1 MRSPWRTSGSI
12 AALSIS
18 RWMRSWDTDP
28 DRLSDQEGWTQYVT
42 EWAILAQSE
51 DEARETALHYQAMC
65 CSLEATV
72 QEVLESEE
80 TYTDATG
87 PVWQG
92 ARYPVGDD
100 EEDLGEFSDDRERQ
114 RRGF

>member
-1 MRSPWRTSGSI
+1 
-12 AALSIS
+12 
-18 RWMRSWDTDP
+18 
-28 DRLSDQEGWTQYVT
+28 
-42 EWAILAQSE
+42 
-51 DEARETALHYQAMC
+51 MC

-80 TYTDATG
+80 SYTDATG

-100 EEDLGEFSDDRERQ
+100 DDLGEFSDDENDSEEE
-114 RRGF
+114 F